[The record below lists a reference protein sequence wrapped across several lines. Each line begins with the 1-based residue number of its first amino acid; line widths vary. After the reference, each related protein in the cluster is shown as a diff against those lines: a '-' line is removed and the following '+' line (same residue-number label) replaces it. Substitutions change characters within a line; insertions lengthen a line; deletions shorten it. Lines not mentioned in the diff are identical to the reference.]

1 MRSLMKSPSVLAVA
15 TAFSVSVC
23 PLFADS
29 LIVSPSLSPHDREF
43 VEDMERRAVLYFWE
57 QGDRGTGLVSDRA
70 GADGGRAKGSSRD
83 VASIAATGFG
93 LTAICIGIEHGW
105 IPRDQGIERVRATLR
120 FFASKAD
127 QMQGW
132 FFHWMDISS
141 GERKWDSETSSVDT
155 AFLLA
160 GVLTSGA
167 YFSTDPEIPKLAQE
181 IFDRVDFNWMLAG
194 DPYLLSHGWK
204 PGKGF
209 L

>member
-93 LTAICIGIEHGW
+93 LTAICIGVEHGW
-105 IPRDQGIERVRATLR
+105 ITRDQAIERVRAALE
-120 FFASKAD
+120 FLANKAD
-127 QMQGW
+127 SEHGW
-132 FFHWMDISS
+132 FYLWMNSAT
-141 GERKWDSETSSVDT
+141 GERTWDSETSSVDT
-155 AFLLA
+155 AFLLG

-167 YFSTDPEIPKLAQE
+167 YFAEE
-181 IFDRVDFNWMLAG
+181 
-194 DPYLLSHGWK
+194 
-204 PGKGF
+204 
-209 L
+209 